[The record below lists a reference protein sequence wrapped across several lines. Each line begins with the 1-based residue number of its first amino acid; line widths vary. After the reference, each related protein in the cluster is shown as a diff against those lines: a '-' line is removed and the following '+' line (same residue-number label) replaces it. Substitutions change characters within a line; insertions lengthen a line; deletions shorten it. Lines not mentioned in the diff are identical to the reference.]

1 MKKIK
6 HRKTILIISG
16 VILVIAL
23 CIGGIYMQIENH
35 QREEKLEMIKIAKDH
50 QKEMDEQVRYGDKNH
65 HIKTITYEW
74 DTVKHNPMGGFELQG
89 YVNNDK
95 NLDFG
100 ISFDSDNGGKSIYCY
115 EYTCAVQL
123 DDWTGGEN

>member
-1 MKKIK
+1 MKMNKKIFWIPLS
-6 HRKTILIISG
+6 ILL
-16 VILVIAL
+16 ILLI
-23 CIGGIYMQIENH
+23 CGGGIYMQIENH
-35 QREEKLEMIKIAKDH
+35 QREEKMEMIKIAKDH
-50 QKEMDEQVRYGDKNH
+50 KKEMDEQVRYGDKDN

-74 DTVKHNPMGGFELQG
+74 DTVNHNPMGGFELQG

-115 EYTCAVQL
+115 EYRESKKL
-123 DDWTGGEN
+123 GELIGDY

>member
-1 MKKIK
+1 MNKKIFWISLS
-6 HRKTILIISG
+6 ILL
-16 VILVIAL
+16 ILLI
-23 CIGGIYMQIENH
+23 CGGGIYMQIENH
-35 QREEKLEMIKIAKDH
+35 QREEKMEMIKIAKDH
-50 QKEMDEQVRYGDKNH
+50 KKEMDEQVRYGDKNH

-74 DTVKHNPMGGFELQG
+74 DTVEHNPMGGFELQG

-123 DDWTGGEN
+123 DDWTEGKN

>member
-1 MKKIK
+1 MNKKIK
-6 HRKTILIISG
+6 IFLVILIPATILF
-16 VILVIAL
+16 L
-23 CIGGIYMQIENH
+23 GGIFIENSK
-35 QREEKLEMIKIAKDH
+35 EEQHTEMIRIAKEH

-65 HIKTITYEW
+65 HIKAITYQW
-74 DTVKHNPMGGFELQG
+74 NTVEHNPMGGFELQG

-115 EYTCAVQL
+115 EYRESKKL
-123 DDWTGGEN
+123 GEFIGDY

>member
-1 MKKIK
+1 MKMNKKIFWISLS
-6 HRKTILIISG
+6 ILL
-16 VILVIAL
+16 ILLI
-23 CIGGIYMQIENH
+23 CGGGIYMQIENH
-35 QREEKLEMIKIAKDH
+35 QREEKMEMIKIAKDH
-50 QKEMDEQVRYGDKNH
+50 KKEMDEQVRYGDKNH

-74 DTVKHNPMGGFELQG
+74 DTVEHNPMGGFELQG

-123 DDWTGGEN
+123 DDWTEGKN

>member
-1 MKKIK
+1 MNKKIFWIPLS
-6 HRKTILIISG
+6 ILL
-16 VILVIAL
+16 ILLI
-23 CIGGIYMQIENH
+23 CGGGIYMQIENH
-35 QREEKLEMIKIAKDH
+35 QREEKMEMIKIAKDH
-50 QKEMDEQVRYGDKNH
+50 KKEMDEQVRYGDKDN

-74 DTVKHNPMGGFELQG
+74 DTVNHNPMGGFELQG

-115 EYTCAVQL
+115 EYRESKKL
-123 DDWTGGEN
+123 GELIGDY

>member
-1 MKKIK
+1 MNKKIFWISLS
-6 HRKTILIISG
+6 ILL
-16 VILVIAL
+16 ILLI
-23 CIGGIYMQIENH
+23 CGGGIYMQIENH
-35 QREEKLEMIKIAKDH
+35 QREEKMEMIKIAKDH
-50 QKEMDEQVRYGDKNH
+50 KKEMDEQVRYGDKNH

-74 DTVKHNPMGGFELQG
+74 DTVEHNPMGGFELQG

-115 EYTCAVQL
+115 EYTCVVQL
-123 DDWTGGEN
+123 DDWTEGKN

>member
-1 MKKIK
+1 
-6 HRKTILIISG
+6 
-16 VILVIAL
+16 
-23 CIGGIYMQIENH
+23 MQIENH
-35 QREEKLEMIKIAKDH
+35 QREEKMEMIKIAKDH
-50 QKEMDEQVRYGDKNH
+50 KKEMDEQVRYGDKDN

-74 DTVKHNPMGGFELQG
+74 DTVNHNPMGGFELQG

-115 EYTCAVQL
+115 EYRESKKL
-123 DDWTGGEN
+123 GELIGDY